1 MNEELQLQ
9 REALRKINDAD
20 DVDIFDMDKV
30 NDLND
35 PEAGI
40 ELFDFDDG
48 KKDKMND
55 ADSDLQ
61 TYRLSSARSN
71 LESARSS

>member
-1 MNEELQLQ
+1 
-9 REALRKINDAD
+9 
-20 DVDIFDMDKV
+20 MDKV

-48 KKDKMND
+48 KKDKIND